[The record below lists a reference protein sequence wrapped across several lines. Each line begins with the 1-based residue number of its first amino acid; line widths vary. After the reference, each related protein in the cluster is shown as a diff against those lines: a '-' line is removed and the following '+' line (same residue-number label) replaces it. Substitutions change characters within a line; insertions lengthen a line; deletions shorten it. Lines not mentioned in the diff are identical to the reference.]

1 MTVNVNYVIIVKG
14 DHFMNNREKEII
26 EAVKSDIKNLKEN
39 CNKSEIVRFLDYTII
54 LGKELNFS
62 DEFMGRL
69 YFLRYYYN
77 IGGNENEK
85 S

>member
-1 MTVNVNYVIIVKG
+1 MMVNVNYVIIVKG

-26 EAVKSDIKNLKEN
+26 EAVKLDIKNFQEN

-69 YFLRYYYN
+69 YFL
-77 IGGNENEK
+77 
-85 S
+85 

>member
-1 MTVNVNYVIIVKG
+1 MVNVNYVIIVKG

-26 EAVKSDIKNLKEN
+26 ELVKSDIKNLQEN

-62 DEFMGRL
+62 VEFMERL
-69 YFLRYYYN
+69 YF
-77 IGGNENEK
+77 
-85 S
+85 

>member
-14 DHFMNNREKEII
+14 DRFMNNREKEII
-26 EAVKSDIKNLKEN
+26 EAVKSYIKNFQEN

-62 DEFMGRL
+62 DDFMERL

-77 IGGNENEK
+77 LGGSEK
-85 S
+85 

>member
-26 EAVKSDIKNLKEN
+26 EAVKSDIKNFQEN
-39 CNKSEIVRFLDYTII
+39 CSKSEIVRFLDYTII

-62 DEFMGRL
+62 VEFMERL

-77 IGGNENEK
+77 IGGTEK
-85 S
+85 

>member
-14 DHFMNNREKEII
+14 GHFMNNREKEII
-26 EAVKSDIKNLKEN
+26 EAVKSDIKNFQEN
-39 CNKSEIVRFLDYTII
+39 CNKSEILRFLDYTII

-77 IGGNENEK
+77 IGGNEK
-85 S
+85 R

>member
-1 MTVNVNYVIIVKG
+1 
-14 DHFMNNREKEII
+14 MNNREKENF
-26 EAVKSDIKNLKEN
+26 ETVKSDIKNLQEN
-39 CNKSEIVRFLDYTII
+39 CSKSEIVRFLDYTII

-62 DEFMGRL
+62 DDFIERL

-85 S
+85 L

>member
-1 MTVNVNYVIIVKG
+1 
-14 DHFMNNREKEII
+14 MNNREKEII
-26 EAVKSDIKNLKEN
+26 EILVSYIKILQEN

>member
-26 EAVKSDIKNLKEN
+26 EAVKSDIKNLQEN

-54 LGKELNFS
+54 LGKDLNFS
-62 DEFMGRL
+62 DEFMEKL
-69 YFLRYYYN
+69 YFIRYYYN
-77 IGGNENEK
+77 IGK
-85 S
+85 QFI

>member
-1 MTVNVNYVIIVKG
+1 MMVNVNYVIIVKG

-26 EAVKSDIKNLKEN
+26 EAVKSDIKNLQEN
-39 CNKSEIVRFLDYTII
+39 CSKSEIVRFLDYTII

>member
-1 MTVNVNYVIIVKG
+1 
-14 DHFMNNREKEII
+14 MNNREKEII
-26 EAVKSDIKNLKEN
+26 ELVKSDIKNLQEN

-62 DEFMGRL
+62 DEFMERL

-77 IGGNENEK
+77 MGGIEKREITKNEDYK
-85 S
+85 QLLRV

>member
-1 MTVNVNYVIIVKG
+1 
-14 DHFMNNREKEII
+14 MNNREKEII
-26 EAVKSDIKNLKEN
+26 EAVKSDIKNFQEN

-62 DEFMGRL
+62 DELMGRL

-77 IGGNENEK
+77 IGGIENEK
-85 S
+85 L

>member
-1 MTVNVNYVIIVKG
+1 
-14 DHFMNNREKEII
+14 MNNREKEII
-26 EAVKSDIKNLKEN
+26 EAVKLDIKNFQEN
-39 CNKSEIVRFLDYTII
+39 CSKSEIVRFLDYTII

-77 IGGNENEK
+77 IGGNENELQNEML
-85 S
+85 

>member
-14 DHFMNNREKEII
+14 RHFMNNREKEII
-26 EAVKSDIKNLKEN
+26 EAVKSDIKNFQEN

-77 IGGNENEK
+77 IGGNEK
-85 S
+85 

>member
-1 MTVNVNYVIIVKG
+1 MVNVNYVIIVKG
-14 DHFMNNREKEII
+14 VHFMNNREKEIF
-26 EAVKSDIKNLKEN
+26 EAVKSDIKNFQEN
-39 CNKSEIVRFLDYTII
+39 SNKSEFVRYLDYTII

-77 IGGNENEK
+77 IGGNEK
-85 S
+85 